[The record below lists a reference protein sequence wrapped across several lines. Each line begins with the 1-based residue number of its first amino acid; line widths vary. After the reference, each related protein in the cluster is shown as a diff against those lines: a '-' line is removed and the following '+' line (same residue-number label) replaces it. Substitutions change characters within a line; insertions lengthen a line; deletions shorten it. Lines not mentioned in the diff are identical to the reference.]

1 MTQSQH
7 VDDDDDGLGTN
18 GNTTEASNE
27 AMLPSCVS
35 KTDNNGNPLSSVSDT
50 SRN

>member
-7 VDDDDDGLGTN
+7 VDDDDDDLGTN
-18 GNTTEASNE
+18 DNTTEASNE

-35 KTDNNGNPLSSVSDT
+35 KTDKQWQSIIISF
-50 SRN
+50 